1 MDVALYLRVL
11 WRFKLIV
18 VAGFV
23 LALGL
28 SFLSLYKV
36 GGNPMLQP
44 RKKAQY
50 VSYSTLF
57 VTQPG
62 FPWGSLHPPA
72 SADPTR
78 FTSLAI
84 LYSQLATTDPV
95 QRIMLK
101 SGPING
107 KVEVAPLLDPSNQ
120 EALPLISIA
129 GFADS
134 AKGAEGLAGRETSAL
149 LKYIQEQQKSSS
161 ISDSNRVLVTQVKEP
176 TDAKVFQKAKK
187 TLAIVVFLG
196 LMMATCGLAF
206 LLENLRPNVRAQ
218 AGADVRPMVTSDA
231 A

>member
-1 MDVALYLRVL
+1 MEVALYLRVL

-18 VAGFV
+18 IMGLV
-23 LALGL
+23 LAIGL

-36 GGNPMLQP
+36 GGNPMLQA
-44 RKKAQY
+44 RKKPQY

-84 LYSQLATTDPV
+84 LYSQLATTDSV
-95 QRIMLK
+95 QRILRK
-101 SGPING
+101 SGPMTG

-134 AKGAEGLAGRETSAL
+134 PAGAESLAARETKAL
-149 LKYIQEQQKSSS
+149 LTFISEQQKSSE
-161 ISDSNRVLVTQVKEP
+161 ISDNNRVLVTQVKEP
-176 TDAKVFQKAKK
+176 TEARVFQKAKK
-187 TLAIVVFLG
+187 TLAIVVFLAV
-196 LMMATCGLAF
+196 MMATCGLAF
-206 LLENLRPNVRAQ
+206 LLENLRPRVRAQ
-218 AGADVRPMVTSDA
+218 EAAALRHVEPDA